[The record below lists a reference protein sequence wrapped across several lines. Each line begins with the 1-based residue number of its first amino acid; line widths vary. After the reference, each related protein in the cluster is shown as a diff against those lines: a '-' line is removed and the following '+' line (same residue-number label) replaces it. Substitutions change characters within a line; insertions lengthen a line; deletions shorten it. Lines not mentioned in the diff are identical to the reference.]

1 MINITRP
8 TQTPASLA
16 TKNIQDYLDKL
27 AIWQQNPT
35 GEKPKSTASYR
46 NSDLIIAFDTY
57 FFSKCYLTER
67 KFHTALLM
75 EVEHFIP
82 QNERPDLK
90 YSWTNLYPADADAN
104 KMKPNKTPN
113 GGYLDP
119 CSPLD
124 DVEKDITYRFDVDL
138 EECQFESVNLSNKK
152 AINTAQLLHRIHNGH
167 DVNTKAKTAGLR
179 KAIAMQRDKI
189 YKTILA
195 WQHAQKFKDAVEEAN
210 YRLELKTLLSKKAP
224 FTMLMRSTS
233 AVKIYVPKEFL
244 D

>member
-27 AIWQQNPT
+27 EIWQQNPI
-35 GEKPKSTASYR
+35 GNKPKSTASYR
-46 NSDLIIAFDTY
+46 QSDLITAFETH

-90 YSWTNLYPADADAN
+90 YTWTNLYPADSDAN

-138 EECQFESVNLSNKK
+138 EECYFEAVNVSNKK
-152 AINTAQLLHRIHNGH
+152 ALNTVDLLHRIHNGH
-167 DVNTKAKTAGLR
+167 DAYSNAKTAGLR

-189 YKTILA
+189 YKSIMA
-195 WQHAQKFKDAVEEAN
+195 WQSAINKKDAIEEAIQ
-210 YRLELKTLLSKKAP
+210 RSELKALLSRKAP
-224 FTMLMRSTS
+224 YTMLMRSTS
-233 AVKIYVPKEFL
+233 AVKMYVPKEFL